1 MATLDTIIT
10 VGGALAAVFKW
21 ALESSKKL
29 KWEQNRFLLD
39 ELDKFQSLES
49 TTVMEKL
56 LDWNR
61 ASVTIS
67 GETIK
72 YNDKDLYEA
81 FSTHDV
87 KQTFTRSEVLLR
99 QTFDEYFDGLTRLFI
114 MAETGLI
121 DGDNL
126 KKFLSYW
133 IEILNGHRSSKSNEL
148 RKQIKNYLSFYS
160 YDTLIKNL
168 YE

>member
-1 MATLDTIIT
+1 MNTLDIVIT

-21 ALESSKKL
+21 TFENSKKL
-29 KWEQNRFLLD
+29 KWEQNRFLLE

-56 LDWNR
+56 LDWNK

-67 GETIK
+67 GETIR

-87 KQTFTRSEVLLR
+87 KHTFTRSEVLMR
-99 QTFDEYFDGLTRLFI
+99 QVFDDYFDGLTRLFI

-121 DGDNL
+121 DKNNL

-133 IEILNGHRSSKSNEL
+133 LEIINGQRSAKSMEL
-148 RKQIKNYLSFYS
+148 RIQIKNYLSFYS